1 MMAPGSRTVSARSRL
16 RTNASWRMS
25 SASSTYP
32 THRSRKVRKR
42 RWFSTST
49 ASTSGG
55 VAGVAGVVI
64 PAIYA
69 SPVRGLPRG
78 RGPMSPSQFRQSAH
92 PQLQGCAQSHSWPAQ
107 VQLSAAGFSRV
118 DMFRLLFGGVR
129 ERLSYLLTDEAM
141 DHYTLRA
148 GFDASAA
155 TQQGECLPAKA
166 ANVVVSPS
174 RVARARSAGN
184 TAPGLGIPPH
194 ENGCRS
200 FQVAIVS
207 RET

>member
-25 SASSTYP
+25 SASSTDP
-32 THRSRKVRKR
+32 TRRSRKVRKR

-55 VAGVAGVVI
+55 VAGVAGMVI

-107 VQLSAAGFSRV
+107 VQLSAAGFSCV
-118 DMFRLLFGGVR
+118 DMFRLLVGGVR

-141 DHYTLRA
+141 DHYTLPPR
-148 GFDASAA
+148 DAV
-155 TQQGECLPAKA
+155 GPY
-166 ANVVVSPS
+166 V
-174 RVARARSAGN
+174 RVQTTEAPYLGLVNRRSISIG
-184 TAPGLGIPPH
+184 
-194 ENGCRS
+194 
-200 FQVAIVS
+200 
-207 RET
+207 